1 MSTLRNTSAPAKRAW
16 PAPIT
21 PEYKL
26 RRGTALVLVGTQ
38 GSGKS
43 TLARLIAAAHGPYVE
58 ISADQLGARH
68 TLNAAL
74 NTRPNTLV
82 VEMDSWPLQPATV
95 NRIKGLIT
103 QRETVLPPA
112 KGRGGDPRVVR
123 TPNLI
128 FCTGSRDAIPL
139 DEGDRRFVVIE
150 L

>member
-1 MSTLRNTSAPAKRAW
+1 M
-16 PAPIT
+16 
-21 PEYKL
+21 
-26 RRGTALVLVGTQ
+26 LVGAQ

-58 ISADQLGARH
+58 ISVDQLGARH

-74 NTRPNTLV
+74 NTRPTTLV
-82 VEMDSWPLQPATV
+82 VEMDSRPMPAATV
-95 NRIKGLIT
+95 NRIKGLIS

-128 FCTGSRDAIPL
+128 FCTGSKDAIPL
-139 DEGDRRFVVIE
+139 DDNERRFLVIE